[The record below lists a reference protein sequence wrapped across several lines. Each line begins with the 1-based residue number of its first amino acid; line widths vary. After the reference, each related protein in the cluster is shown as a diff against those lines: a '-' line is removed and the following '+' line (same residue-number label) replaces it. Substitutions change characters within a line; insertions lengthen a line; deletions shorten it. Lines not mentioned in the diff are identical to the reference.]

1 MKRIL
6 LLGGTGYI
14 GTILSRHLEN
24 NFKTIKIGTKTT
36 EAFIIGENFSEN
48 MFDDIDIVFYLSW
61 FFDTT
66 DKDYESK
73 NIKQLK
79 DVVQICKRKNINMYF
94 FSTYYADERSSS
106 KYNRTKYSCEQ
117 IVVENNFSIVKLGA
131 VVLKEGYGGFYG
143 YIIDFIKKF
152 KILPVFTPRKRVFYK
167 TDSSHILS
175 LVNNLEF
182 SKPKTYFVCEEK
194 PIFFEDLFEDL
205 NTHFVKF
212 YIPWRIPYA
221 LLFLL
226 EKFGLKLNF
235 RSDSILSIWGN
246 Q

>member
-36 EAFIIGENFSEN
+36 ETFIIGENFSEN

-66 DKDYESK
+66 DKDYEFK
-73 NIKQLK
+73 NIEQLK
-79 DVVQICKRKNINMYF
+79 DVVQICNRKNINLYF
-94 FSTYYADERSSS
+94 FSTYYADDRSSS

-117 IVVENNFSIVKLGA
+117 IVAENNFSIVKLGA

-143 YIIDFIKKF
+143 KIIDFIKKF
-152 KILPVFTPRKRVFYK
+152 KILPVFTPRKKVFYK
-167 TDSSHILS
+167 TDSSHLLS
-175 LVNNLEF
+175 LVNNLDFEN
-182 SKPKTYFVCEEK
+182 PNTYFVCEEK
-194 PIFFEDLFEDL
+194 PIFFEDLFKDI

-212 YIPWRIPYA
+212 YIPWRVPYA